1 MAPPRKPASAAPAKP
16 HRALTQ
22 KAANTL
28 PRWIPPQLSKLVDEA
43 PSGEGWAHEI
53 KYDGYRLHARIDRGR
68 VALLTRT
75 GLDWTEKY
83 PGTADALRS
92 LPVDGTREGP
102 CTPQ

>member
-1 MAPPRKPASAAPAKP
+1 MKP

-22 KAANTL
+22 KAASPL
-28 PRWIPPQLSKLVDEA
+28 LRWIAPQLSKLVDEA

-53 KYDGYRLHARIDRGR
+53 KYDGYRLHAHNDRGR

-75 GLDWTEKY
+75 GVDWTEKY